1 MGVGEGDKFVCEEDG
16 VGVVVDVEVVD
27 GEVVESAEYF
37 VVEYLCG
44 EGVQFCE
51 VVFWVCAVV
60 GLEQFCEKED
70 SVGACGCEDGGFFGF
85 FVQHLDLLIFEF
97 ID

>member
-44 EGVQFCE
+44 EGV
-51 VVFWVCAVV
+51 
-60 GLEQFCEKED
+60 
-70 SVGACGCEDGGFFGF
+70 
-85 FVQHLDLLIFEF
+85 
-97 ID
+97 